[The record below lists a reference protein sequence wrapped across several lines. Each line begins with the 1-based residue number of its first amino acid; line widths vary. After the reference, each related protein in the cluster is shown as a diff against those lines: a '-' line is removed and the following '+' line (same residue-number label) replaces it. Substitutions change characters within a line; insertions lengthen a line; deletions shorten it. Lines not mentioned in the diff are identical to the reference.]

1 MVQILKKRQDR
12 KTNTNI
18 QNSADMAYR
27 LSLLFR
33 LDHPQAVDIIMRDT
47 SRTDIDKEMD
57 VEFLN
62 DQIEERKMIMGKQ
75 DEIYRRRYQKK
86 VDKHQKEKERAIR
99 WQQEKDAAAVK
110 RKVDYHHHDND
121 EDDEV
126 VDKDFVPPQTKQ
138 PKPQYVSKL
147 LPRKIL
153 ASA

>member
-1 MVQILKKRQDR
+1 MVQILKKRKDR

-18 QNSADMAYR
+18 QNRADMAYR

-86 VDKHQKEKERAIR
+86 GRDNLKRGKQDKHMKKRKAIR
-99 WQQEKDAAAVK
+99 RNRKEGK
-110 RKVDYHHHDND
+110 RNLCSLLCMCSL
-121 EDDEV
+121 EE
-126 VDKDFVPPQTKQ
+126 TQ
-138 PKPQYVSKL
+138 PKL
-147 LPRKIL
+147 LR
-153 ASA
+153 